1 MAGWRTTRVPAHSPG
16 AAWVCALAALSAAPA
31 LKIGDVQPVE
41 IVQALWLFIASLFFV
56 RGGLNLSI
64 GGAWRRYG
72 AWYLAILFCSL
83 GISALSLRLSFYPPD
98 GMSFLKRPLA
108 LSAARIF
115 ELFLAIFFMLLIAEG
130 LRSRKLLKLVLD
142 VYLWTGMLSALVSIT
157 GWLALKTAGLATLVV
172 YGYDDR
178 VRGFFNEGGPYGM
191 FLISVGLIAVLRARL
206 FPPRIPTLF
215 KLELATLAG
224 ALYLSGSK
232 AGFLAVVILCAVAAM
247 VAGSRTQR
255 FAISG
260 ACGVALALL
269 LTIFGGK
276 FAGYAYAYVNLDEAL
291 AYRPDDPSLIMGRVA
306 AAAIVPRM
314 IAAHPVA
321 GIGVGNYS
329 LMRNDP
335 DYLQGLPPV
344 DEWDLPGVGLLG
356 SAAEFGIPLAV
367 AFVVVLLYPLFRARR
382 ARAPAVVAVAAAFQ
396 PVAFALGVN
405 LNFFYPWLVAGIAM
419 AMASEYE
426 SRLGVN
432 Q

>member
-1 MAGWRTTRVPAHSPG
+1 
-16 AAWVCALAALSAAPA
+16 
-31 LKIGDVQPVE
+31 
-41 IVQALWLFIASLFFV
+41 
-56 RGGLNLSI
+56 
-64 GGAWRRYG
+64 
-72 AWYLAILFCSL
+72 
-83 GISALSLRLSFYPPD
+83 
-98 GMSFLKRPLA
+98 
-108 LSAARIF
+108 
-115 ELFLAIFFMLLIAEG
+115 
-130 LRSRKLLKLVLD
+130 
-142 VYLWTGMLSALVSIT
+142 MLSVFVSVC
-157 GWLALKTAGLATLVV
+157 GWLALKTAGLTTLVV

-178 VRGFFNEGGPYGM
+178 VRGFFNEGGPYGI

-206 FPPRIPTLF
+206 FPSRIRTLF
-215 KLELATLAG
+215 KLELAMLTV

-232 AGFLAVVILCAVAAM
+232 AGFLTVVILCAIAAVA
-247 VAGSRTQR
+247 AGSRAQR
-255 FAISG
+255 FAILGIFGLS
-260 ACGVALALL
+260 LALL
-269 LTIFGGK
+269 LMIFGGK

-356 SAAEFGIPLAV
+356 SAAEFGVPLTL
-367 AFVVVLLYPLFRARR
+367 AFVAVLLYPFFRARR
-382 ARAPAVVAVAAAFQ
+382 ARAPAVVAVAAGFQ

-419 AMASEYE
+419 AVASEYQ
-426 SRLGVN
+426 SHPGAN